1 MTAEGEKPYRV
12 VGIAMDYLNAKL
24 ATGYISQANLQQDF
38 HITTDVLI
46 MANRTDGADSADV
59 DAAMNAA
66 VKKYPA
72 FTLVDSAEFKAEQM
86 KTLDMAL
93 SFMYA
98 LTLMLAI
105 PGLIAMINTLTIN
118 IIERTREIGM
128 LRAIGSTRRQ
138 VRQMVLGESLL
149 LSALGTSLGIVVGI
163 FLSYYMLKALQITGF
178 KLDFYFPG
186 VGILAAV
193 AVGLLFGVLA
203 ALIPA
208 RQAARIPIVEAL
220 RYE

>member
-1 MTAEGEKPYRV
+1 
-12 VGIAMDYLNAKL
+12 
-24 ATGYISQANLQQDF
+24 
-38 HITTDVLI
+38 
-46 MANRTDGADSADV
+46 MANRAESADPGAV
-59 DAAMNAA
+59 DTALKSA
-66 VKKYPA
+66 VNEYPA
-72 FTLVDSAEFKAEQM
+72 FTLVDSAEFKEEQS
-86 KTLDMAL
+86 KTLNMAM
-93 SFMYA
+93 SFMYV

-138 VRQMVLGESLL
+138 VKQMVLGESLL

-163 FLSYYMLKALQITGF
+163 FLSYYMLKALQFTGF
-178 KLDFYFPG
+178 KLDFYFPAL
-186 VGILAAV
+186 GILAAV